1 MNMPSIL
8 APGKATK
15 AGQIALANAAAF
27 DGAFL
32 STPLMD
38 YIAGP
43 VGDIA
48 ALEDLLESIAPGV
61 QTSRKFEFRVNN
73 ADTAFL
79 ALEQDEDVRALG
91 SEFKRLRAPGT
102 SMVSK
107 TLSKGLTY
115 LLDQDELEDEP
126 MAEERAAARL
136 KAILLRTEIIRAT
149 KALSDA
155 ATDKAVTWTPGTGAT
170 DPDVDL
176 LDAVIAGGDEAGL
189 NPNRLL
195 IGSTAWQKRLR
206 YLRGQNTAGGFA
218 GAGMTPE
225 ELAQYLSI
233 ERVIVSHERYNLA
246 TSKRGAAKAQLVSSD
261 VALLYNAREGLG
273 KDDPSNIKRFWSP
286 MAGGQGEWAVYRR
299 EVATGALVEITVAH
313 RSQIV
318 VTSDAGIRK
327 LTVS

>member
-1 MNMPSIL
+1 MTDIL
-8 APGKATK
+8 PPGKATK

-32 STPLMD
+32 SVPLMD
-38 YIAGP
+38 YVAGP
-43 VGDIA
+43 VGDLA
-48 ALEDLLESIAPGV
+48 ALEQLLEAIAPGV
-61 QTSRKFEFRVNN
+61 QTSRKFEFRVNSKE
-73 ADTAFL
+73 TGFL

-91 SEFKRLRAPGT
+91 SEFKRLRAPG
-102 SMVSK
+102 SSQVSK

-115 LLDQDELEDEP
+115 LLDQDEIEDEP

-155 ATDKAVTWTPGTGAT
+155 ATDKAVTWTPGTGAS
-170 DPDVDL
+170 DPDADL

-225 ELAQYLSI
+225 ELARYLSI
-233 ERVIVSHERYNLA
+233 ERAIVSHERYNLA
-246 TSKRGAAKAQLVSSD
+246 KSKTKAQIVSSD
-261 VALLYNAREGLG
+261 IALLYNAREGLG

-318 VTSDAGIRK
+318 VTADDGIRK

>member
-1 MNMPSIL
+1 MPIAPSIVD
-8 APGKATK
+8 AGKAVR

-32 STPLMD
+32 SEPLMD

-48 ALEDLLESIAPGV
+48 SLEALIEAIAPGV

-73 ADTAFL
+73 ADAGFL
-79 ALEQDEDVRALG
+79 AMEADEDIRALG
-91 SEFKRLRAPGT
+91 AEFKRLRAPGA
-102 SMVSK
+102 SQVSK

-115 LLDQDELEDEP
+115 LLDQDEIEDEP

-136 KAILLRTEIIRAT
+136 KAILLRSEILRAT
-149 KALSDA
+149 KALTEA
-155 ATDKAVTWTPGTGAT
+155 ATDNAVTWTPGEGAT
-170 DPDVDL
+170 DPDADL

-225 ELAQYLSI
+225 ELARYLSI
-233 ERVIVSHERYNLA
+233 ERVTVSMERY
-246 TSKRGAAKAQLVSSD
+246 GVAAAKKGKAQLVSSD
-261 VALLYNAREGLG
+261 LALLYNAREGLG

-299 EVATGALVEITVAH
+299 EVGTGSLVEITVAH

-318 VTSDAGIRK
+318 VTADAGVRK

>member
-1 MNMPSIL
+1 MNMFPSIL

-48 ALEDLLESIAPGV
+48 TLEQLLEAIAPAV

-73 ADTAFL
+73 TDTGFL
-79 ALEQDEDVRALG
+79 AMEQDEDVRALG
-91 SEFKRLRAPGT
+91 SEFKRLRAPGA
-102 SMVSK
+102 SQVSK

-155 ATDKAVTWTPGTGAT
+155 ADNKAVTWTPGGSAT
-170 DPDVDL
+170 DPDADL
-176 LDAVIAGGDEAGL
+176 LDAVIAGGDDAGL

-195 IGSTAWQKRLR
+195 IGSTAWQRRLR

-218 GAGMTPE
+218 GAGMTPA

-233 ERVIVSHERYNLA
+233 ERAIVSMERYNLA
-246 TSKRGAAKAQLVSSD
+246 KTKGKGQLVSAD